1 MTTDMFKH
9 QSERISIQLQ
19 ELADRK
25 IHLQSALKARQIDT
39 DQLQTFIKAIE
50 HLSVLDIK
58 DESILKQVLQR
69 LIDAI
74 EIYEGGKIKIHYNL
88 FP

>member
-1 MTTDMFKH
+1 M
-9 QSERISIQLQ
+9 
-19 ELADRK
+19 
-25 IHLQSALKARQIDT
+25 HLQSALKARQIDT